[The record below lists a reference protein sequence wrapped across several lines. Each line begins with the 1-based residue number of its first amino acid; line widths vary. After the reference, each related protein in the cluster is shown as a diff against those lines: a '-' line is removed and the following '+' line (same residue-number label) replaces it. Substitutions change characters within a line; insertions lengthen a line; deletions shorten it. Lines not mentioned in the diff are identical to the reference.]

1 MCPQACPDLVR
12 FITERAAFWA
22 VLLICTSRESF
33 RGSLLEQLLRQRPRP
48 ILGGVFLLGRFGLV
62 SRLADH
68 EPVPVAFCHG
78 SDPPSTGTRA
88 ATADLIDCAEEAG
101 WLPDH
106 DANERCRCEDECSY
120 RQVNVQ
126 SGFAICH
133 QMIHWKA
140 PPSRRRLEPCVPR
153 QGWLRRRLGL
163 HSAVLESGHAAVLEL
178 GCRQVNRH
186 PRDQER
192 GATNHHSEKSNAELR
207 GHIGTS
213 ARPKTRPVNVGPQG

>member
-1 MCPQACPDLVR
+1 MRPQACPDLVR
-12 FITERAAFWA
+12 FIIERAAFRA

-120 RQVNVQ
+120 RKVNVQ

-133 QMIHWKA
+133 QMIHWNA
-140 PPSRRRLEPCVPR
+140 PPLHGVGWSRAYRVKVGCAGAWDCIVRSWNRAMLLY
-153 QGWLRRRLGL
+153 W
-163 HSAVLESGHAAVLEL
+163 SWAVV
-178 GCRQVNRH
+178 R
-186 PRDQER
+186 
-192 GATNHHSEKSNAELR
+192 
-207 GHIGTS
+207 
-213 ARPKTRPVNVGPQG
+213 

>member
-1 MCPQACPDLVR
+1 
-12 FITERAAFWA
+12 
-22 VLLICTSRESF
+22 
-33 RGSLLEQLLRQRPRP
+33 
-48 ILGGVFLLGRFGLV
+48 
-62 SRLADH
+62 
-68 EPVPVAFCHG
+68 
-78 SDPPSTGTRA
+78 
-88 ATADLIDCAEEAG
+88 
-101 WLPDH
+101 
-106 DANERCRCEDECSY
+106 
-120 RQVNVQ
+120 
-126 SGFAICH
+126 
-133 QMIHWKA
+133 MIHWKA

-213 ARPKTRPVNVGPQG
+213 ARPKTRPVSVGPRAERAHPLCHLLKLITAIGSIVRVAGGEIAFLRSAIGVQASRLRCLALVARKIM